1 MAVTLRLVATASL
14 AALLA
19 LAAACSSPTP
29 TPTATPAPTATP
41 VPTPTATPAPTP
53 TATAVPTATPTPT
66 PESSG
71 QLLVGDI
78 LASVLTEDERGC
90 IKEAIGADAY
100 RELLADPAAGNVDR
114 LDALPSYAIGR
125 CLRLDREIGLRLAM
139 LETGPGRLSAE
150 SKSCIAA
157 LLAEAPARD
166 FLRELESQMHL
177 SLLLRSIL
185 CITDEETPSLLGDSD
200 NLRYPFYKPSRTRC
214 VVEATGGGEQMLG
227 VLEVFSTGEWG
238 ATTHL
243 PAYLRALFDC
253 GKRAAPAAGG
263 LTVTETMTVG
273 DLLALLSEDEA
284 ACIRESADADDLREM
299 LGGLVVESIDQL
311 VYDPLLPHCLAI
323 ENAVALILVSIEA
336 GDGPLSAETKKCMA
350 ALLAEN
356 LEMFYSPGTFIAPYT
371 FSFRAHLCLKDEESE
386 QRPNWFGLKPSAARC
401 LTEELGGF
409 EFLIAATFTPL
420 DENSALQEA
429 ISTCG
434 LDSPT
439 APGYVPTPLATATPT
454 PLATATPTPWPTAT
468 PKG

>member
-1 MAVTLRLVATASL
+1 MTPRLVAL
-14 AALLA
+14 APLLALLA

-29 TPTATPAPTATP
+29 TPTATPAPTPAPTSAP
-41 VPTPTATPAPTP
+41 TATPTATPAPTP
-53 TATAVPTATPTPT
+53 TATPVPTATPTSA
-66 PESSG
+66 PESSE
-71 QLLVGDI
+71 QPLVGDI

-90 IKEAIGADAY
+90 IKEASGANAY

-114 LDALPSYAIGR
+114 LDALPSHAIGR
-125 CLRLDREIGLRLAM
+125 CLRLDREIGLRLAI

-166 FLRELESQMHL
+166 FLRELELRMHL
-177 SLLLRSIL
+177 SFLLRSIL
-185 CITDEETPSLLGDSD
+185 CITDEEAPGLLGDS
-200 NLRYPFYKPSRTRC
+200 LYPFSKPSMTRC
-214 VVEATGGGEQMLG
+214 VVEATGGVEQT
-227 VLEVFSTGEWG
+227 LEVVGVFSTDEWG
-238 ATTHL
+238 AATHL
-243 PAYLRALFDC
+243 PAFIRAPFDC
-253 GKRAAPAAGG
+253 GKGAAPAAGG
-263 LTVTETMTVG
+263 LTVTETMTG
-273 DLLALLSEDEA
+273 HDLMAALSEDEA
-284 ACIRESADADDLREM
+284 ACIREAADADDLREM
-299 LGGLVVESIDQL
+299 LGGLIVESIDQL

-336 GDGPLSAETKKCMA
+336 EDGPLSAETKTCIA
-350 ALLAEN
+350 SLLAEN
-356 LEMFYSPGTFIAPYT
+356 LDMFYGPGTFIASYT

-401 LTEELGGF
+401 LTEELRGF